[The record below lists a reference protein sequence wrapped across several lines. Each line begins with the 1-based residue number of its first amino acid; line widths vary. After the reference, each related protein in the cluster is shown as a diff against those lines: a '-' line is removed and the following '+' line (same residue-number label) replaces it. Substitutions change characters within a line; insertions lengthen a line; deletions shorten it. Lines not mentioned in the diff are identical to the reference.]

1 MADKEVKRFQRILFL
16 DIDGVLISTI
26 AQKSEV
32 VI

>member
-16 DIDGVLISTI
+16 DIDEVLISTI